1 MRKVYDEMRSN
12 KQGSALLIVLGFLS
26 FMVVSAVAFA
36 IYMRAERMPSS
47 ALRRAVAT
55 RHLVKAALAEAIS
68 RVDDAVRDDPFP
80 GLCATNNN
88 GTVLDTSKFYYFRSG
103 KGGEQAIDVWDG
115 RVFMPPD
122 PQGGTIDAE
131 TRYAP
136 VSETVSVLT
145 LEGLGYL
152 PPPLVNDVRF
162 LSRSSWAAS
171 WQPLPFDSGR
181 FAYCAVNVSDFLDVN
196 RVSAD
201 KPRTSEAQRRL
212 SVAHLFDRNFDPY
225 DLFGNNNVNGSSV
238 ENPDGAA
245 KAFDDFSGKRAGAL
259 RSGYVQGENV
269 GGKYESWDAI
279 GDKAPYV
286 SMMDYNLA
294 LASAGPNSY
303 LTPLYYNWLANKRKD
318 QSYYIQS
325 SSRSSEM
332 YAALRQPF
340 VTDSWSTNE
349 NWVVDISQTE
359 GQPFKGMQSQLKR
372 TNGKTSFGE
381 VMRAQANKFFIQME
395 NPAQLIGEIDYAMLY
410 DYLDHDDIPL
420 SLALPCVERVPM
432 IAGLTPPQLT
442 LSKFDSTGEP
452 DKGGKTWRFDARQWF
467 DDSKEM
473 HIVVPFP
480 FKHGKDRGDSRNFS
494 AQVLVR
500 MVLAPASATKE
511 TLANAVRPGKEQ
523 WETQGPGR
531 RMDGSVFSFTCLSK
545 QKQFTVPEDV
555 VDDTDAHISGGGG
568 VDFTFGDFPNNL
580 SQVDVLRQETIADG
594 EPGPDGVQ
602 KKKDVYTVLCS
613 PLDENGKEVV
623 AVGQQIEEAAFN
635 GISGIEFVPHVFVW
649 ARILNSQGKT
659 VDLVP
664 AGLYDDQDLGER
676 SVDPDFALLEGLTGQ
691 MSPTAKPLF
700 EFVSTD
706 PATAISFAKIKD
718 GSFTGGDVI
727 WNVKGIYAVDPR
739 YNYAPEHWYDAQTD
753 NITFSDWLN
762 KTKSALQDGSMADR
776 DPDIFMFVSNQGFL
790 QSIGEFGFLP
800 FLHEPGTAASFNFT
814 AINPHGMGAFGTTAL
829 EVMKRYQ
836 YLWRTYDAR
845 DFYERAEAAGI
856 GCSRQKENLVNPHTD
871 NLGVMMAA
879 LANTPYDYW
888 ATAAGV
894 DHSECQLFKDLGD
907 DNFDG
912 FTKFS
917 DAKDYAFNSRN
928 TGSKIQYRE
937 LVQIAKTIMS
947 AMGGVSL
954 QDSDEAVAAAADALG
969 GVNRSNLRNEVVR
982 LLKEKIRAGAVRPS
996 NAWRFIWD
1004 KLWDELAFNSVDPKD
1019 TGSFEELLGVPL
1031 SEPLHSIDRKFLYSY
1046 WRDCFANNQQL
1057 FLIFVRAE
1065 SSALGGPGEG
1075 TPAQLG
1081 GRAVAL
1087 VWRDPDWSEGDG
1099 DNGRDRD
1106 FESQNTGNLNRQRPH
1121 RTRVLFYH
1129 QFD

>member
-1 MRKVYDEMRSN
+1 MSVHRKR
-12 KQGSALLIVLGFLS
+12 GSALLIVLGFLS

-55 RHLVKAALAEAIS
+55 RHLVRAALAEAIS

-80 GLCATNNN
+80 GLCATNVN
-88 GTVLDTSKFYYFRSG
+88 GIVADKLFYYFREPVKGSG
-103 KGGEQAIDVWDG
+103 GKQALDVWDG

-122 PQGGTIDAE
+122 AQGRTTDAA

-152 PPPLVNDVRF
+152 PPGLVNDVRF

-171 WQPLPFDSGR
+171 WQPLPFDAGR
-181 FAYCAVNVSDFLDVN
+181 FAYCAVNVSDYLDVN
-196 RVSAD
+196 RVAAS
-201 KPRTSEAQRRL
+201 KPRTAEPQRRL
-212 SVAHLFDRNFDPY
+212 SVAHLFDNKFDPRDARADNSY
-225 DLFGNNNVNGSSV
+225 RGSSV
-238 ENPDGAA
+238 GDPDTSAA
-245 KAFDDFSGKRAGAL
+245 KAFDDFTGKKDGNPFT
-259 RSGYVQGENV
+259 GYVGGENV
-269 GGKYESWDAI
+269 DGLSEI

-286 SMMDYNLA
+286 SMLDYNLA
-294 LASAGPNSY
+294 LASSGPKSY
-303 LTPLYYNWLANKRKD
+303 FTPLFYNWLANKRQDKA
-318 QSYYIQS
+318 YYIEDS
-325 SSRSSEM
+325 GLTSEM
-332 YAALRQPF
+332 SKALRQPF
-340 VTDSWSTNE
+340 VADSWSTNE
-349 NWVVDISQTE
+349 TWEGKVDISTVA
-359 GQPFKGMQSQLKR
+359 GQPFPR
-372 TNGKTSFGE
+372 TLVSEEKTTYRDVAHAATPFMNAMDKS
-381 VMRAQANKFFIQME
+381 RALGVA
-395 NPAQLIGEIDYAMLY
+395 DYALLY
-410 DYLDHDDIPL
+410 DYLDHNDVPL

-442 LSKFDSTGEP
+442 LSKFNSTGEP
-452 DKGGKTWRFDARQWF
+452 DKGGKIWSFDARQWF

-511 TLANAVRPGKEQ
+511 TLADAVRPGKEQ
-523 WETQGPGR
+523 WETPGR

-580 SQVDVLRQETIADG
+580 SQIDVLRQETIADG
-594 EPGPDGVQ
+594 EPGPDGTQ

-613 PLDENGKEVV
+613 PLDEDGKE
-623 AVGQQIEEAAFN
+623 AVDAGQQIEEAAFN

-649 ARILNSQGKT
+649 VRILNSLGKT

-664 AGLYDDQDLGER
+664 AGLYDDQDLEGR
-676 SVDPDFALLEGLTGQ
+676 SVDLEFDQLANLTGQ
-691 MSPTAKPLF
+691 RLPTAKPLF

-727 WNVKGIYAVDPR
+727 WNVKGVYVTDPR
-739 YNYAPEHWYDAQTD
+739 FNYAPEFWYDATTD
-753 NITFSDWLN
+753 DITFSDWLSR
-762 KTKSALQDGSMADR
+762 TKKALAACNWCDQ
-776 DPDIFMFVSNQGFL
+776 DIFMFTSNQGYL
-790 QSIGEFGFLP
+790 QSIGEFAFLP
-800 FLHEPGTAASFNFT
+800 ALHTRGDDLSVTLSGPSVNQTGRGT
-814 AINPHGMGAFGTTAL
+814 FGTDAQTIL
-829 EVMKRYQ
+829 TNYK
-836 YLWRTYDAR
+836 YLWRTYDAQP
-845 DFYERAEAAGI
+845 FYEDAAKVGV
-856 GCSRQKENLVNPHTD
+856 GRDVQREFLVNPHTD
-871 NLGVMMAA
+871 NLGVMLAA
-879 LANTPYDYW
+879 LANPPCDYW
-888 ATAAGV
+888 AAARGV
-894 DHSECQLFKDLGD
+894 DQAICALHKELGNQSD
-907 DNFDG
+907 TKIAD
-912 FTKFS
+912 FT
-917 DAKDYAFNSRN
+917 AYKDYMFDFEYKDIL
-928 TGSKIQYRE
+928 G
-937 LVQIAKTIMS
+937 LAKTFMV
-947 AMGGVSL
+947 AMGGLEIPEDDKVL
-954 QDSDEAVAAAADALG
+954 ENFEKNLGLSDVGTFEKKKLH
-969 GVNRSNLRNEVVR
+969 NTISTM
-982 LLKEKIRAGAVRPS
+982 LKKLIRDGNGNVRPS
-996 NAWRFIWD
+996 SVWQIVWD
-1004 KLWDELAFNSVDPKD
+1004 SLWDTSGFDLKATDA
-1019 TGSFEELLGVPL
+1019 GSFEDLLGVSL
-1031 SEPLHSIDRKFLYSY
+1031 SEPLYTVDRKFLYSY

-1065 SSALGGPGEG
+1065 SNALGGPGEG
-1075 TPAQLG
+1075 TPAQQG

-1087 VWRDPDWSEGDG
+1087 VWRDPDWSEGND

-1106 FESQNTGNLNRQRPH
+1106 WEVENSGNVNRQRPH